1 VIKSFKGAVVQFSLC
16 IVVLVLLA
24 ITGCTTSRYSMEHD
38 IGPKGEF
45 DASLVPDAVPV
56 WEPLSPQGNKSPY
69 VVRGKEYQVMS
80 RIEGYSEEGIASWYG
95 LKFHG
100 ELTSNG
106 EVYNIYEMSAAH
118 KSLPLPTFV
127 RVTNLEN
134 NLSVVVRVNDRG
146 PFHSDRII
154 DLSYA
159 AAKKL
164 GYDEKGT
171 TKVKLDVISP
181 VRQES
186 NNAPLQ
192 PDRLAI
198 FVQIGAFS
206 NEQSA
211 QDLRVKA
218 ENHLSNYETFV
229 AKALNYKK
237 LLYRVRVGPIIDLE
251 DAEQI
256 VESLENK
263 GVGQPV
269 IITRAL
275 SAKDR

>member
-1 VIKSFKGAVVQFSLC
+1 MIKGFKEALALACFC
-16 IVVLVLLA
+16 AIVFVLLTM
-24 ITGCTTSRYSMEHD
+24 TGCTTSRYSMTYD
-38 IGPKGEF
+38 VGPKGDF

-69 VVRGKEYQVMS
+69 IVRGKEYQVMD
-80 RIEGYSEEGIASWYG
+80 RIEGYSEEGVASWYG

-106 EVYNIYEMSAAH
+106 EMYNIYEMSAAH
-118 KSLPLPTFV
+118 KSLPLPSFV
-127 RVTNLEN
+127 RVTNLDN
-134 NLSVVVRVNDRG
+134 NLSAVVRVNDRG
-146 PFHSDRII
+146 PFHSGRII

-164 GYDEKGT
+164 GYDKKGT
-171 TKVKLDVISP
+171 AKVKLEVISP
-181 VRQES
+181 LRTTG
-186 NNAPLQ
+186 NDAKYQ

-198 FVQIGAFS
+198 FVQIGAFG
-206 NEQSA
+206 NKKSA
-211 QDLRVKA
+211 QKLRQQAKNLAGSYDSFVVKA
-218 ENHLSNYETFV
+218 SNH
-229 AKALNYKK
+229 AKT
-237 LLYRVRVGPIIDLE
+237 LYRVRVGPVPDKAR
-251 DAEQI
+251 AEQLA
-256 VESLENK
+256 ERFEDK